1 MSENPSSQY
10 NNALAFGEELIER
23 RRQAPPRT
31 LSSYASTCKTPP
43 MSSPALIDVALDSPF
58 ARRVLPVTP
67 EGSPP
72 ETPDGLASLSPGP
85 EQYATPAGKF
95 LTEKRALAFGSPP
108 PLMEKPPIRAAEP
121 KQPQQQQP
129 QQQTSL
135 RLSTDPSEVAD
146 ASNDVSDPLT
156 GLMAAIG
163 ELEGQVCAA
172 EPSTA

>member
-1 MSENPSSQY
+1 
-10 NNALAFGEELIER
+10 
-23 RRQAPPRT
+23 
-31 LSSYASTCKTPP
+31 
-43 MSSPALIDVALDSPF
+43 
-58 ARRVLPVTP
+58 
-67 EGSPP
+67 
-72 ETPDGLASLSPGP
+72 
-85 EQYATPAGKF
+85 
-95 LTEKRALAFGSPP
+95 
-108 PLMEKPPIRAAEP
+108 MEKPPIRAAEP